1 MVRFP
6 LGRNTVIVD
15 TVVCGGIF
23 VNHALC
29 SISPFIRNGQ
39 KKRGIEVE
47 EGKGKGK
54 KRRREEKRREA
65 IKEQVTA
72 VVADI
77 WALSY
82 QT

>member
-1 MVRFP
+1 VVRFP

-23 VNHALC
+23 VKHALC

-54 KRRREEKRREA
+54 KRRREEKRREE
-65 IKEQVTA
+65 KP
-72 VVADI
+72 
-77 WALSY
+77 LKSK
-82 QT
+82 